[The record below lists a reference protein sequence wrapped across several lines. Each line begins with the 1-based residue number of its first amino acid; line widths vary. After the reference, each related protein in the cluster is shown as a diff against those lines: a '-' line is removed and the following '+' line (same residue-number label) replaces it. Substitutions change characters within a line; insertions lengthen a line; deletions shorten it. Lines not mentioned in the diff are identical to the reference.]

1 MRKPEP
7 DSISQP
13 APADAGK
20 SAHVIVTANEKGGTG
35 KSTVAVHVAVALLR
49 AGQQV
54 ATIDLDAREQT
65 FTHFIEDRRAWAK
78 HNRAELQIPDHVC
91 VAEAE
96 GLRRDLNEDTDLDT
110 LIKAVA
116 AVEANHDFLVIDTP
130 SADSYLMRLALG
142 MADTLIMPLNDSFV
156 DFDVLGV
163 VDPVSYALVAPSA
176 YTRMVCAERQERHK
190 FDHGDID
197 WIVMRNRLSRTRSG
211 RPDRVAKALG
221 ELALQVGFRWIDGLS
236 ERAIYSEILPHG
248 LTVLDE
254 IGEAMLGRRHLRS
267 RENARQEVQALM
279 AALKLPIDEK
289 GRRHWAARAEWF
301 AARGRPLKLDTMV
314 G

>member
-1 MRKPEP
+1 MRKPEA
-7 DSISQP
+7 DNISDP
-13 APADAGK
+13 VPPVARK
-20 SAHVIVTANEKGGTG
+20 SAHVIAVANEKGGTG
-35 KSTVAVHVAVALLR
+35 KSTVAVHVAVALLK
-49 AGQQV
+49 AGQRV
-54 ATIDLDAREQT
+54 ATIDLDARAQT
-65 FTHFIEDRRAWAK
+65 FSHFIEDRRAWAK
-78 HNRAELQIPDHVC
+78 HRGVELEIPDHVC

-96 GLRRDLNEDTDLDT
+96 GLRRDLNEDADLDT

-116 AVEANHDFLVIDTP
+116 AVERNHDFLVIDTP

-156 DFDVLGV
+156 DFDVLGI
-163 VDPVSYALVAPSA
+163 VDPITYALIAPST

-197 WIVMRNRLSRTRSG
+197 WIVMRNRLSRARSG

-221 ELALQVGFRWIDGLS
+221 ELALQVGFRWADGLT
-236 ERAIYSEILPHG
+236 ERAIYGEILPHG
-248 LTVLDE
+248 LTLLDE
-254 IGEAMLGRRHLRS
+254 VGEALLGKRHLRA

-301 AARGRPLKLDTMV
+301 AASGRPLKLDTLV